1 MLILVPDTTSEPMS
15 TDAPESA
22 RNGLSPTPPAAR
34 GRAPSGSRTPAPAT
48 PESKTTPAVSGTATR
63 RMRTC
68 RLWRTAAR
76 KARFRSAR
84 PNRATMRGPPGGTSD
99 TAVKEFIP
107 EPHPPKRI
115 RRPHAILASS
125 APYGR
130 SQIWPGRGTGA
141 RPKDNGPGQKS
152 GLIEGD
158 SADKLPNPY
167 DSAAPENLGMGK
179 DVLGG
184 PAGEVEPHPIR
195 KEAKTGRREV
205 RATLADED
213 RVELLLE
220 RVQVQHVRCRVGE
233 LRVGQR
239 FGAPIG
245 ELLLLRQV
253 DAQHLAHEILEAVL
267 VGVGTRDPRGDLGAI
282 DRGGHDAQP
291 PLQHT
296 EIEAGEMKDL
306 ENRSVGEKFG
316 QIGRCA
322 RGCRDLHHVG
332 GAIARRQLHDAQ
344 PIADRIEPHGFGVDR
359 HRGAAVV
366 REAGQIAA
374 MQADSHDGSRTGDA
388 ANLVP
393 RRGLEPPRLA
403 ALVPETS
410 ASTNSATWAAWRL
423 GTEQAC
429 GCQIGGTHALY
440 SVKPILYSAI
450 EALQRA

>member
-22 RNGLSPTPPAAR
+22 RNGLSTTAN
-34 GRAPSGSRTPAPAT
+34 AT

-76 KARFRSAR
+76 KARSRSAR

-107 EPHPPKRI
+107 EPYPPKRI

-130 SQIWPGRGTGA
+130 SQIWPGRGTAA
-141 RPKDNGPGQKS
+141 RPQDNGPNRKS

-167 DSAAPENLGMGK
+167 DSTAPENLGMGK
-179 DVLGG
+179 DVLGR
-184 PAGEVEPHPIR
+184 PAGEVEPHPVR
-195 KEAKTGRREV
+195 QEAKTGRREV
-205 RATLADED
+205 GAPLAHED
-213 RVELLLE
+213 GVELLLE
-220 RVQVQHVRCRVGE
+220 RVQVQHIRRRVGE

-239 FGAPIG
+239 LGAPIG
-245 ELLLLRQV
+245 ELLLLGEV
-253 DAQHLAHEILEAVL
+253 DAQHVAHEVLEAVL
-267 VGVGTRDPRGDLGAI
+267 VGVGARDPRGDLGAI
-282 DRGGHDAQP
+282 DRGRHDPQT
-291 PLQHT
+291 PLQHP
-296 EIEAGEMKDL
+296 EIETGKMKDL
-306 ENRSVGEKFG
+306 ENRPVGEKLG
-316 QIGRCA
+316 QVRRGA
-322 RGCRDLHHVG
+322 RACRDLHHVG
-332 GAIARRQLHDAQ
+332 GAVARRHLHHAQ

-359 HRGAAVV
+359 HSAAAVA
-366 REAGQIAA
+366 REVGQIAA
-374 MQADSHDGSRTGDA
+374 MQADSHECSRTGDA

-410 ASTNSATWAAWRL
+410 ASTNSATWASWRL
-423 GTEQAC
+423 GTEQAY
-429 GCQIGGTHALY
+429 GCQIGRTRALY
-440 SVKPILYSAI
+440 SVKAILYSAI